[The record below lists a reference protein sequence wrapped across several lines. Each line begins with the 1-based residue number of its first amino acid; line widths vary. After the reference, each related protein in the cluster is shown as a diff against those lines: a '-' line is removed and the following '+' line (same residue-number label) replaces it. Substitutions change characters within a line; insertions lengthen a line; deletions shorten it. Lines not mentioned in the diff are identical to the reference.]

1 MHTTLR
7 HSWRASVAIIA
18 VLAAITA
25 LTAFPSSAAAADG
38 TSPLD
43 IIYESYDCNN
53 GLPTTMACSPRMLAG
68 PRYIGWTYL
77 NNNYCPPGM
86 ACIQGGPDG
95 YLDSPAWRWSGTA
108 WSQTTLSQGWVYV
121 YPYTGQWRWAW
132 TQRTGWVA
140 ISGGRF
146 DIRLY

>member
-7 HSWRASVAIIA
+7 HSWRASLAI
-18 VLAAITA
+18 LAILTAITV
-25 LTAFPSSAAAADG
+25 LPSSASAAKVLC
-38 TSPLD
+38 PLKT
-43 IIYESYDCNN
+43 E
-53 GLPTTMACSPRMLAG
+53 TTACQWVDDPIAPLSH
-68 PRYIGWTYL
+68 IGWTYL